1 MKKLPIGISTLADFI
16 TDGYVYVDKT
26 PHVQMLTERGKYY
39 FLSRPRR
46 FGKSLLVDTLHQ
58 LFAGNEPLFRG
69 LHIHPHWDWAVQ
81 YPVISIS
88 FGSGQLQNRAELER
102 RFRHILRVNQEDLGI
117 ECADHEDVAGCFSDL
132 IRAAKAKY
140 GRSVVVLVD
149 EYDKPILDNI
159 TKPDIAAE
167 MRDGLRNLYSV
178 IKDNDASIRFAFL
191 TGVSK
196 FSKVSLF
203 SGLNN
208 LEDITL
214 DPRYSALCGYTQT
227 ELEHHFAEH
236 LQGADMAM
244 VRSWYNGYNW
254 LGESVYNPFD
264 VLLFISKGKKFLPY
278 WFETATPS
286 FLVEILRKHQFYLP
300 DLEAV
305 NMDYKA
311 LGDFDVDRIHLE
323 TLLFQTGYLTIKR
336 EMVDVPGSL
345 PEYVLSYPNNEVRY
359 SLTGYLLDNYLTDTR
374 PERSAIRQALIR
386 NDFATLERHFRALF
400 DNISYQNYTNN
411 PIASYEG
418 YYASVMYA
426 FLCSL
431 SLDTRAEESSNK
443 GRVDITLRL
452 PFINGA
458 KRVYI
463 FEFKMVKGTE
473 GDGSAMAQ
481 IKQQDYAAPY
491 RDGQHRIFLVGM
503 EFSAQ
508 VRNFVGFEWE
518 EDCLQG

>member
-26 PHVQMLTERGKYY
+26 PYVRQLVELGKYY

-58 LFAGNEPLFRG
+58 LFAGNEPLFRD
-69 LHIHPHWDWAVQ
+69 LHIHPHWDWSVT
-81 YPVISIS
+81 YPVIAIS
-88 FGSGQLQNRAELER
+88 FAEGLLESRAALER
-102 RFRHILRVNQEDLGI
+102 RIQQILELNQEQLGI
-117 ECADHEDVAGCFSDL
+117 TCRHHQDPAACFGEL

-140 GRSVVVLVD
+140 GRNVVVLVD

-159 TKPDIAAE
+159 TRPDIAAD
-167 MRDGLRNLYSV
+167 MRNGLRDLYSV
-178 IKDNDASIRFAFL
+178 IKGQDANIRFAFL

-227 ELEHHFAEH
+227 ELEYHFAEH

-244 VRSWYNGYNW
+244 VQAWYNGYNW

-264 VLLFISKGKKFLPY
+264 VLLFIAKDKKFLPY

-286 FLVEILRKHQFYLP
+286 FLVDILRKRTFYLP
-300 DLEAV
+300 DLEALS
-305 NMDYKA
+305 MDYKA
-311 LGDFDVDRIHLE
+311 LGDFDVERIHLE
-323 TLLFQTGYLTIKR
+323 TLLFQTGYLTIKQ

-345 PEYVLSYPNNEVRY
+345 PEYTLSFPNNEVRY
-359 SLTGYLLDNYLTDTR
+359 SLMGYLLDNYLTDTR

-386 NDFATLERHFRALF
+386 NDFVTLERHFRTLF
-400 DNISYQNYTNN
+400 DNIAYQNYTNN
-411 PIASYEG
+411 PIANYEG

-431 SLDTRAEESSNK
+431 SLDTRAEESSNR
-443 GRVDITLRL
+443 GRVDMTLRL

-463 FEFKMVKGTE
+463 FEFKMVNGTE
-473 GDGSAMAQ
+473 GDGSALAQ

-508 VRNFVGFEWE
+508 TRNFVRFEWE
-518 EDCLQG
+518 ESI

>member
-16 TDGYVYVDKT
+16 ADGYVYVDKT
-26 PHVQMLTERGKYY
+26 PYVQMLTQTGKYY

-58 LFAGNEPLFRG
+58 LFAGNEPLFRD
-69 LHIHPHWDWAVQ
+69 LHIHPHWDWSVSF
-81 YPVISIS
+81 PIIRIS
-88 FGSGQLQNRAELER
+88 FGSGQLASRAELDEKIGE
-102 RFRHILRVNQEDLGI
+102 ILRINQRSLGI
-117 ECADHEDVAGCFSDL
+117 HCEEKSLSGCFAEL
-132 IRAAKAKY
+132 IRNAKEKY
-140 GRSVVVLVD
+140 GRNVVILVD

-159 TKPDIAAE
+159 TDSSIAAE
-167 MRDGLRNLYSV
+167 MRNGLRNLYSV

-227 ELEHHFAEH
+227 ELEQHFGEH
-236 LQGADMAM
+236 LQGADMPL
-244 VRSWYNGYNW
+244 VRAWYNGYNW

-264 VLLFISKGKKFLPY
+264 VLLFIAKDKKFLPY

-286 FLVEILRKHQFYLP
+286 FLVDILRKRPFYLP

-305 NMDYKA
+305 SMDYKA
-311 LGDFDVDRIHLE
+311 LGDFDVERIHLE
-323 TLLFQTGYLTIKR
+323 TLLFQTGYLTLKAEII
-336 EMVDVPGSL
+336 DTPGSL
-345 PEYVLSYPNNEVRY
+345 PEYILSYPNNEVRY
-359 SLTGYLLDNYLTDTR
+359 SLTGYLLDNYLTDSR
-374 PERSAIRQALIR
+374 PERSKIRQALIR
-386 NDFATLERHFRALF
+386 HDFVVLEQHFRALF
-400 DNISYQNYTNN
+400 DGIAYQNYTKNTM
-411 PIASYEG
+411 ADYEG

-431 SLDTRAEESSNK
+431 SLDTRAEESSSK
-443 GRVDITLRL
+443 GRVDIALRFTL
-452 PFINGA
+452 PDGQ
-458 KRVYI
+458 KQVYI

-473 GDGSAMAQ
+473 GDGSALRQ
-481 IKQQDYAAPY
+481 IKEKDYAAPY
-491 RDGQHRIFLVGM
+491 RDGQHRIFLIGM
-503 EFSAQ
+503 EFSAE
-508 VRNFVGFEWE
+508 VRNFVGWEWE
-518 EDCLQG
+518 EVTQ

>member
-1 MKKLPIGISTLADFI
+1 MKKLPIGISTLANI
-16 TDGYVYVDKT
+16 LNDGYVYVDKT
-26 PHVQMLTERGKYY
+26 PYVQMLTDMGQYY

-58 LFAGNEPLFRG
+58 LFAGNESLFRG
-69 LHIHPHWDWAVQ
+69 LHIHPHWDWTVQ
-81 YPVISIS
+81 YPVISLS
-88 FGSGQLQNRAELER
+88 FGSGQLANRAELER
-102 RFRHILRVNQEDLGI
+102 RIRHILRVNQERLGVQC
-117 ECADHEDVAGCFSDL
+117 EDHEDVTSCFSDL
-132 IRAAKAKY
+132 IRHTQAKY
-140 GRSVVVLVD
+140 GRNVVVLVD

-178 IKDNDASIRFAFL
+178 IKDNDAHIRFAFL

-214 DPRYSALCGYTQT
+214 DPRYSALCGYTQA
-227 ELEHHFAEH
+227 ELEQHFAEH
-236 LQGADMAM
+236 LQGADMPL
-244 VRSWYNGYNW
+244 VRAWYNGYNW

-264 VLLFISKGKKFLPY
+264 VLLFISKGKRFLPY

-286 FLVEILRKHQFYLP
+286 FLVDILRKRQFYLP
-300 DLEAV
+300 DLEALS
-305 NMDYKA
+305 MDYKA

-323 TLLFQTGYLTIKR
+323 TLLFQTGYLTVKEER
-336 EMVDVPGSL
+336 LPFVGGL
-345 PEYVLSYPNNEVRY
+345 PEYILSYPNNEVRY
-359 SLTGYLLDNYLTDTR
+359 SLMSYLLENYLTDDR
-374 PERSAIRQALIR
+374 QERGSVYDAFLA
-386 NDFATLERHFRALF
+386 NDFVALERRFRTLF
-400 DNISYQNYTNN
+400 DGIAHQNHTKNTM
-411 PIASYEG
+411 AEYEG

-443 GRVDITLRL
+443 GRVDIALRFTL
-452 PFINGA
+452 PNGQ
-458 KRVYI
+458 KQVYI
-463 FEFKMVKGTE
+463 FEFKMVDGTT

-481 IKQQDYAAPY
+481 IKAKDYAAPY
-491 RDGQHRIFLVGM
+491 RDGQHRIFLIGM

-508 VRNFVGFEWE
+508 VRNIVGFEWE
-518 EDCLQG
+518 EDCA

>member
-1 MKKLPIGISTLADFI
+1 MKKLPIGISTLANFI
-16 TDGYVYVDKT
+16 ADGYVYVDKT
-26 PHVQMLTERGKYY
+26 PYVQMMADRGKYY

-58 LFAGNEPLFRG
+58 LFAGNETLFRG

-88 FGSGQLQNRAELER
+88 FAEGLLESRAALER
-102 RFRHILRVNQEDLGI
+102 RIQQILELNQEQLGVS
-117 ECADHEDVAGCFSDL
+117 CRHHQDPAACFGEL
-132 IRAAKAKY
+132 IRNAKAKY
-140 GRSVVVLVD
+140 GRDVVVLVD

-159 TKPDIAAE
+159 THPEVAAD
-167 MRDGLRNLYSV
+167 MRNGLRDLYSV
-178 IKDNDASIRFAFL
+178 IKGQDANIRFAFL

-227 ELEHHFAEH
+227 ELEYHFAEH

-264 VLLFISKGKKFLPY
+264 VLLFIAKGKEFLPY

-286 FLVEILRKHQFYLP
+286 FLVHILRKRPFYLP

-305 NMDYKA
+305 RMDYKA

-323 TLLFQTGYLTIKR
+323 TLLFQTGYLTIK
-336 EMVDVPGSL
+336 EKIVDVPGSL
-345 PEYVLSYPNNEVRY
+345 PEYALTYPNNEVRY
-359 SLTGYLLDNYLTDTR
+359 SLMGYLLDNYLTDTR

-386 NDFATLERHFRALF
+386 NDFAALERHFRALF
-400 DNISYQNYTNN
+400 DNIAHQNYTNN

-443 GRVDITLRL
+443 GRVDMTLRL
-452 PFINGA
+452 PFINEA

-463 FEFKMVKGTE
+463 FEFKLVDGAE
-473 GDGSAMAQ
+473 GDGGALVQ

-491 RDGQHRIFLVGM
+491 RDGQHCIFLVGM

-508 VRNFVGFEWE
+508 VRNFVRFEWE
-518 EDCLQG
+518 EDGLQG

>member
-1 MKKLPIGISTLADFI
+1 
-16 TDGYVYVDKT
+16 
-26 PHVQMLTERGKYY
+26 MLIERGKYY

-69 LHIHPHWDWAVQ
+69 LHIHPHWDWTVQ

-88 FGSGQLQNRAELER
+88 FGSGQLANRAELDEKIGELLRINQR
-102 RFRHILRVNQEDLGI
+102 RLGI
-117 ECADHEDVAGCFSDL
+117 ACEEKSLSGCFAEL
-132 IRAAKAKY
+132 IRTAKAKY

-159 TKPDIAAE
+159 TDSAVAAE
-167 MRDGLRNLYSV
+167 MRNGLRNLYSV

-208 LEDITL
+208 LKDITL
-214 DPRYSALCGYTQT
+214 DARYSALCGYTQQ
-227 ELEHHFAEH
+227 ELEQYFGEH
-236 LQGADMAM
+236 LQGADMPL
-244 VRSWYNGYNW
+244 VQRWYNGYNW
-254 LGESVYNPFD
+254 LGDSVYNPFD
-264 VLLFISKGKKFLPY
+264 MLLFIDGDKKYLPY

-286 FLVEILRKHQFYLP
+286 FLLEILRKRPFHLP
-300 DLEAV
+300 DLEALS
-305 NMDYKA
+305 MDYKA

-359 SLTGYLLDNYLTDTR
+359 SLMGYLLDNYLVDTR

-386 NDFATLERHFRALF
+386 HDFDTLERHFRTLF
-400 DNISYQNYTNN
+400 DGIAYQNYTNN
-411 PIASYEG
+411 PIAAYEG

-431 SLDTRAEESSNK
+431 SLDTRAEESSSK
-443 GRVDITLRL
+443 GRVDIALRFTL
-452 PFINGA
+452 PDGQ
-458 KRVYI
+458 KQVYI

-473 GDGSAMAQ
+473 GDGSAMRQ
-481 IKQQDYAAPY
+481 IKDKGYAAPY
-491 RDGQHRIFLVGM
+491 RDGQYRIFLVGM
-503 EFSAQ
+503 EFSAE

-518 EDCLQG
+518 EDTAEQ